1 MKRIFA
7 AIGWVIGL
15 QLLWGVAQITFAMLV
30 FDKRWV
36 GDNFLAANYR
46 QMTRDVPAL
55 TDEIVTAILYAAAIT
70 FLIGLVSSLLWVVIS
85 GVHRIYGP
93 GQAARLRLLWLV
105 LLIAGALSCGGVT
118 DWLIDATRLVPPDGA
133 MKLAA
138 SAAAVFV
145 LSYYVVGTLW
155 PTTVKIRPAVPLA
168 RLLSVW

>member
-105 LLIAGALSCGGVT
+105 LLIAGAL
-118 DWLIDATRLVPPDGA
+118 
-133 MKLAA
+133 
-138 SAAAVFV
+138 
-145 LSYYVVGTLW
+145 
-155 PTTVKIRPAVPLA
+155 
-168 RLLSVW
+168 